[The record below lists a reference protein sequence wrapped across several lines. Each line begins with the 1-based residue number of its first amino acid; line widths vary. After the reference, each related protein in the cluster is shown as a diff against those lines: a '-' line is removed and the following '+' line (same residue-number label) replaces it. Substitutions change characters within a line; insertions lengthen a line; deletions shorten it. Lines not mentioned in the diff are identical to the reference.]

1 MALHGRNSSIEKAH
15 GAPVSIPFTQYL
27 RPNGE
32 TRNESIER
40 SVEIEKIA
48 LEAYEK
54 GVRYEAEVLRTGE
67 VSLTA
72 MFEGDAVAHEVVPNG
87 PGVLDAVDRLVKTTA
102 ERLKVIP

>member
-1 MALHGRNSSIEKAH
+1 M
-15 GAPVSIPFTQYL
+15 SIPFTQYL

-32 TRNESIER
+32 PRDESIER
-40 SVEIEKIA
+40 SAEIEKLA

-72 MFEGDAVAHEVVPNG
+72 MLDGDAVAHEVVPNG
-87 PGVLDAVDRLVKTTA
+87 PAVLDAVDRLVKTTA
-102 ERLKVIP
+102 ERLKDAP